1 MPRVLDDLSIASQNR
16 LYGRQ
21 RIGTRAR
28 RVVRNWGQERGMASV
43 LDGTDGQLQSLA
55 TRLTG
60 DALRISSKIVQDQ
73 REGKGKGE
81 ENAGWVKA
89 LGLHNLSGKQTWGA
103 SLIGASS
110 ALSAFGNIKGGFDA
124 YKDAKE
130 QAEQI
135 RISTEAEVAGAQK
148 QADEVRRLEG
158 QAQAQ
163 DIQTSI
169 QSGTNYGQQN
179 LREGSALRQ
188 VLDQSKREAETTASD
203 IEARAKSL
211 ADLRKRQA
219 DLVTKKGKRERTLG
233 IIGGLGDIATGGYN
247 IASLAK

>member
-1 MPRVLDDLSIASQNR
+1 MPRVLDDLSFAAQNR

-28 RVVRNWGQERGMASV
+28 RVVRNWGQDRGMASV

-55 TRLTG
+55 IRATG
-60 DALRISSKIVQDQ
+60 DVLNISSKIAKDV
-73 REGKGKGE
+73 REGQGE
-81 ENAGWVKA
+81 ENAGFLNA
-89 LGLHNLSGKQTWGA
+89 IGLGTLKGKQIWGA

-110 ALSAFGNIKGGFDA
+110 ALSAFGSIKGGFDA
-124 YKDAKE
+124 YKDAE
-130 QAEQI
+130 AHAEQI
-135 RISTEAEVAGAQK
+135 RISTEAEVAGAMRH
-148 QADEVRRLEG
+148 ADEVRRRERE
-158 QAQAQ
+158 AQAE

-169 QSGTNYGQQN
+169 QTGTNYGQRQS
-179 LREGSALRQ
+179 REGSALRQ
-188 VLDQSKREAETTASD
+188 VLDMSKQEAEKTASD
-203 IEARAKSL
+203 IEAKAKSL

-233 IIGGLGDIATGGYN
+233 IIGGLGDIATGGYD